1 MAASASFAVLRQSE
15 GDRAARVLAVAG
27 DWTAATINTVEQALT
42 DLGESQGPGL
52 EVDVSAL
59 GRIDLAG
66 AFLIDRT
73 VRGSSPCGNMDT
85 PIRVIGA
92 HPSAARLLQTARSA
106 TQPCP
111 PAPHAGS
118 GLVALV
124 ERIGRGV
131 EGVVKESLATISFF
145 GETLAVL
152 ARLAVQPHRIR
163 WVSVFN
169 VMENAGLN
177 ALPIIALLS
186 FFVGL
191 VVAYLGARILGDF
204 GADVFTVELVA
215 FSVMR
220 EFGVVITAVLLA
232 GRTDSAFTAE
242 IGSMKM
248 RQEIDAMRVMGLSP
262 MEALVAPRVIA
273 MLVMTPILTFAAIL
287 AGLFGGM
294 LVCWAELGVS
304 PTMFFFRIQEVVP
317 TQHFWVGMAKA
328 PAFAVVLAVV
338 GCRHGL
344 GVGGDV
350 ASLGKRTTSSVV
362 QAIFLVILLDALF
375 ALWFLEMNW

>member
-1 MAASASFAVLRQSE
+1 MAAKASFAIRRPDE
-15 GDRAARVLAVAG
+15 GGSAPILAVAG
-27 DWTAATINTVEQALT
+27 DWTVATIDAVEEALAE
-42 DLGESQGPGL
+42 LGAERGPGMA
-52 EVDVSAL
+52 VDVSAL
-59 GRIDLAG
+59 GRLDLAG

-73 VRGSSPCGNMDT
+73 IRGSSPCGHMET
-85 PIRVIGA
+85 PIRVVGA
-92 HPSAARLLQTARSA
+92 HPSAARLLQTARA
-106 TQPCP
+106 GTQPSS
-111 PAPHAGS
+111 PAPQAGS

-131 EGVVKESLATISFF
+131 EGVFKEGLATISFL
-145 GETLAVL
+145 GETLAVM
-152 ARLAVQPHRIR
+152 ARLAAQPRRIR

-169 VMENAGLN
+169 VMESAGLN
-177 ALPIIALLS
+177 AMPIIALLS
-186 FFVGL
+186 FFIGL
-191 VVAYLGARILGDF
+191 VVAYLGARILRDF

-220 EFGVVITAVLLA
+220 EFGVVITAILLA

-242 IGSMKM
+242 IGAMKM

-273 MLVMTPILTFAAIL
+273 MLIMTPILTFAAII

-304 PTMFFFRIQEVVP
+304 PTMYMFRIQDVVP
-317 TQHFWVGMAKA
+317 IQHFWVGMAKA
-328 PAFAVVLAVV
+328 PAFALVLAVV